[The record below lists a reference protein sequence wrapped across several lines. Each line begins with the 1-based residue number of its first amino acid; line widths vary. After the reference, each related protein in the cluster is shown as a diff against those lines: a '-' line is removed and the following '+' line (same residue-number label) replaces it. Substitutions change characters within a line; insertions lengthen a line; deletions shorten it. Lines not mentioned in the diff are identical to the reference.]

1 VSIAERF
8 ASALAEVSDP
18 ALAGPELLPV
28 RLARACARSLAVDD
42 AGLSLVDASQQRV
55 PLGASSDVAEVAE
68 RLQFTVGAGPCITA
82 QETREPVFA
91 VEEDLRRRWP
101 VFTELLIA
109 ETPFRAVV
117 ALPLQPALAGAGAID
132 LYFRTSAE
140 VLDLEVFE
148 AMAVGELVTSALGDA
163 AVWSEWTPA
172 EGPEWMHGPVP
183 QRRAAVWEAIG
194 KLSVELELGAQ
205 DALTLIRAHAYGA
218 GVTVDDVAAD
228 LLSGRLTAVE
238 LAVGREEVR

>member
-1 VSIAERF
+1 MPIADRF
-8 ASALAEVSDP
+8 VSALSEMTDP

-28 RLARACARSLAVDD
+28 RLARACAHTLEVED
-42 AGLSLVDASQQRV
+42 ASLSLVDSLQQRI
-55 PLGASSDVAEVAE
+55 PLGASSDAADVAE
-68 RLQFTVGAGPCITA
+68 RLQFTVGAGPCKTA
-82 QETREPVFA
+82 QETRQPVFA
-91 VEEDLRRRWP
+91 VEDDMRQKWP
-101 VFTELLIA
+101 VFSELLFGA
-109 ETPFRAVV
+109 TPFRAIV
-117 ALPLQPALAGAGAID
+117 ALPLQPALAGPGAID

-140 VLDLEVFE
+140 VLALDVFD
-148 AMAVGELVTSALGDA
+148 AVAVGELVTSSLSDA
-163 AVWSEWTPA
+163 AVWSEWTPS

-183 QRRAAVWEAIG
+183 ERRAAVWEAIG